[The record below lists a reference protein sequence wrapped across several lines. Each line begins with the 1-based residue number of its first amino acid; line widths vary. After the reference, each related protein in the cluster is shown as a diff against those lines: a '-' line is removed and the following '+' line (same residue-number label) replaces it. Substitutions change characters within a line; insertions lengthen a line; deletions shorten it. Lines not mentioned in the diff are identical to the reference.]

1 MILDKLGIV
10 LKKLG
15 FDRPAPLD
23 SLDAAMAYV
32 EGRAA
37 YVSQVTLYGYI
48 KTRAGTQYP
57 KLFDNETYLTSMKI
71 ARWHIFGASVCDL
84 ALFVAAQLVA
94 AGHDGGKAAEM
105 ANRIIDGILADYR
118 QDDIDPAEF
127 AAMAKRG
134 RSRVAVASWGD
145 LADGPAAFQS
155 SADALMRWAPIAD
168 ELKGLDDEIVRNSIH
183 LKWINVRREI
193 QEIVVP
199 DRIIATL

>member
-1 MILDKLGIV
+1 MILEKIGIV
-10 LKKLG
+10 LKRLG
-15 FDRPAPLD
+15 FARPAPLD
-23 SLDAAMAYV
+23 SIKAATEYV

-57 KLFDNETYLTSMKI
+57 KLFENETYLTSMKI

-84 ALFVAAQLVA
+84 ALFVSAQLVA
-94 AGHDGGKAAEM
+94 AGHDKGLAAKT
-105 ANRIIDGILADYR
+105 ANRIIDGILPGYR
-118 QDDIDPAEF
+118 QDDIEPAEF
-127 AAMAKRG
+127 TAMAERG
-134 RSRVAVASWGD
+134 RARVAVANWKD
-145 LADGPAAFQS
+145 LADGPTAFQS

-183 LKWINVRREI
+183 MKWINTRLEI

-199 DRIIATL
+199 DGIVATL